1 MCVWLQRGEDVRAE
15 QGRPQARQDG
25 HRVGAPAHLG
35 RKTTHVTSILTSH
48 NHSGGG
54 EAREGARE
62 DGPPRL
68 GVWSSTSENV
78 RFKCC
83 ILVRFRYE
91 TDPQYWTET

>member
-1 MCVWLQRGEDVRAE
+1 MNCVCVCVRVCVWLQRGEDVRAE

-35 RKTTHVTSILTSH
+35 RKTTHVTSILTSR

-62 DGPPRL
+62 DGSPASGSGVVPLKML
-68 GVWSSTSENV
+68 G
-78 RFKCC
+78 
-83 ILVRFRYE
+83 
-91 TDPQYWTET
+91 